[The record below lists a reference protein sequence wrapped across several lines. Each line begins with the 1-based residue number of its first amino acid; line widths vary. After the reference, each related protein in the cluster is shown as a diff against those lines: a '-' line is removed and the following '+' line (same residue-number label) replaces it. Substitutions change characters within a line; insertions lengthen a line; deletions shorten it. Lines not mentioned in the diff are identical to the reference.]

1 MSQIGMAD
9 FNKPAEPCS
18 CCGANNSDAPWT
30 ACVDGSS
37 VWQSRIWNNA
47 TYAAAKP
54 GRHRLFRHV
63 PGLGISMYIPDEMHS
78 KHLGIDKSFAASV
91 LKNLTHH
98 VLTGTDQEN
107 LTTVVRNIKLEY
119 KKRRTQTRFNTI
131 TRTMIHGKAK
141 LPQLKGKAAQ
151 IRSLIPILATIW
163 RSNMDDQETY

>member
-1 MSQIGMAD
+1 MD
-9 FNKPAEPCS
+9 
-18 CCGANNSDAPWT
+18 GA
-30 ACVDGSS
+30 S
-37 VWQSRIWNNA
+37 VWQSRIWSNA

-107 LTTVVRNIKLEY
+107 LTTVVRKIKAEY